1 MPGRLGLSGFHKPAL
16 SCSFPQDAASGS
28 ATPIKIGL
36 ISDTHLP
43 EAAKALWPEV
53 FDAFAGVDVI
63 FHGGDIHEFW
73 VLDELQRVA
82 PVYAARGNGEDGG
95 GGRPVQPDDARVKT
109 AWLLPLEGLWVG
121 LTHYVPVP
129 ERPPNFTLARWIER
143 YFPQRKPDVIVS
155 GDTHVERIETVDGV
169 LCVNPGSATYPHNYD
184 TQFGTI
190 GFLELQDGQA
200 KASIWQL
207 RRGGIEPFVW
217 GGTPPWRLAASA
229 DAG

>member
-1 MPGRLGLSGFHKPAL
+1 M
-16 SCSFPQDAASGS
+16 
-28 ATPIKIGL
+28 

-43 EAAKALWPEV
+43 EAAQALWPEV
-53 FDAFAGVDVI
+53 LDAFAGVDAI

-95 GGRPVQPDDARVKT
+95 GGRPVQPRDARVKY

-190 GFLELQDGQA
+190 GFLELQDGRA
-200 KASIWQL
+200 EASIWQL
-207 RRGGIEPFVW
+207 RRGGIEPFAW
-217 GGTPPWRLAASA
+217 DRTPPWRR
-229 DAG
+229 DAGAE